1 MSCTDPPGIGSS
13 AELPTERAD
22 YRTGSDFH
30 ELLPLLYVSFLMA
43 TSTDRS
49 IPGHPLGPFPQRQR
63 FRQSGAVA
71 ASRTHVT
78 PPVGRLGA
86 VTLLTSFHNGSVSG
100 NPVPLRQV
108 RTHVTPPVGR
118 LGAVTLLTSFHNG
131 SNSLDSMPLR
141 YRAKR
146 KGLPDA
152 AVARALRIPSAMAPN
167 PGNQCHCG
175 LSAID
180 QDISR

>member
-1 MSCTDPPGIGSS
+1 MDNAIHGSTRNQQQHRIPDRACGLRTDSN
-13 AELPTERAD
+13 
-22 YRTGSDFH
+22 FH
-30 ELLPLLYVSFLMA
+30 ELLPLSYVRFLMA

-49 IPGHPLGPFPQRQR
+49 ISGYPPGPFPQRQR
-63 FRQSGAVA
+63 FPRSGAVA

-86 VTLLTSFHNGSVSG
+86 VTLLTSFHNGS
-100 NPVPLRQV
+100 
-108 RTHVTPPVGR
+108 
-118 LGAVTLLTSFHNG
+118 
-131 SNSLDSMPLR
+131 NSRDSMPLR

-175 LSAID
+175 LSAIE
-180 QDISR
+180 RY